1 MGIHCKHSSV
11 SCVTLKYSTIRMRY
25 GAAYMLAALSGTTPT
40 AADIERIL
48 SSVGVECDGALAK
61 QVVDAFGG
69 RDVQTVVD
77 EGMEK
82 MGGLSLGGGGGG
94 AAPAGD
100 APAAAEAPKAEE
112 KPAESEEEESD

>member
-1 MGIHCKHSSV
+1 MGIHPFRAFA
-11 SCVTLKYSTIRMRY
+11 LKYTTTSMRY
-25 GAAYMLAALSGTTPT
+25 GAAYMLAALSGSTPT

-48 SSVGVECDGALAK
+48 SVGVECDSALAK
-61 QVVDAFGG
+61 QVVEAFGG

-94 AAPAGD
+94 GAAPAGD
-100 APAAAEAPKAEE
+100 APAAEAPKAEE
-112 KPAESEEEESD
+112 K